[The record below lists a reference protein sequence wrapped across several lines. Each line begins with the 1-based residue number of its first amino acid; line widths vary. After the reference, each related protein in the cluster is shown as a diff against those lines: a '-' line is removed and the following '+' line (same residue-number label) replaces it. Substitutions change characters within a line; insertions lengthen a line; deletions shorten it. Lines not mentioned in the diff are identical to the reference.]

1 MTIAVYFNE
10 KKKTLHCYFYNMSLH
25 LNDDEDDE
33 TCVAAS
39 FATSSSSHMS
49 LQPMAVVMVGGKTM
63 KLPQLPPASQPASS
77 VFLVK

>member
-1 MTIAVYFNE
+1 
-10 KKKTLHCYFYNMSLH
+10 MSLH

-39 FATSSSSHMS
+39 FATSSSHMS

-63 KLPQLPPASQPASS
+63 TLPQLPPANQPASR